1 MEIKVIIGR
10 PQDVISGALVAFH
23 REEEP
28 ERQGVVLEVDRALGG
43 QLSQAISSGEFK
55 GQYGEVLSVHTLGRL
70 GAGRV
75 ILAGLGKSAGFKL
88 DRVRGATA
96 AACKALRRAK
106 LSSGALFLEDPV
118 FGDLDVQGLAQVM
131 AEGAFLGLY
140 NFQKYKTVDIED
152 SRPEELLM
160 IVGPREPREVEAANL
175 EAVRR
180 SVAVGRCLAEA
191 TNLARDMVNEP
202 ANIMTPTRMYE
213 VATQVARE
221 WGLECTCLDREVMA
235 AMGMGAL
242 LGVAQGSRQPPRFI
256 ILRYRGG
263 PEAEGKPHPGFL
275 GKGVTFDS
283 GGISLKP
290 AERMELMKGDMAGGA
305 AVIGALRAIA
315 ELKPAINVTGI
326 VPAVENLPSG
336 EASRPG
342 DILRAMSGKTIEVIS
357 TDAEGRLILAD
368 ALAYARREKLSPLV
382 DVATLTGA
390 CSIALGPFYTG
401 AFTNNQPLLDRLLK
415 AAEESGERIWP
426 MPTHEDFKELNKSPV
441 ADVKNVAGREGGA
454 ITAALF
460 LEEFAEETPWV
471 HLDIAATSQSETERP
486 DQPKGA
492 TGVAVR
498 TLVALAL
505 SLADAPQVVEDAPNP
520 GVSTPSW
527 PSPFLWQRNAS
538 GRRRPSP

>member
-1 MEIKVIIGR
+1 MEFKVIIGR
-10 PQDVISGALVAFH
+10 PEEVSAGALVVFH
-23 REEEP
+23 LEEEAL
-28 ERQGVVLEVDRALGG
+28 QGVALEVDRTLEG
-43 QLSQAISSGEFK
+43 QLSQAVSSGEFK
-55 GQYGEVLSVHTLGRL
+55 GEYGQVLPVHTFDRL

-75 ILAGLGKSAGFKL
+75 ILTGLGKAADLKP
-88 DRVRGATA
+88 DRVRGATG

-106 LSSGALFLEDPV
+106 LSSAAFFLEDPV
-118 FGDLDVQGLAQVM
+118 FGTLDVGGLAQAM
-131 AEGAFLGLY
+131 TEGAFLGLY
-140 NFQKYKTVDIED
+140 DFQKYKTIDIED
-152 SRPEELLM
+152 SHPDEMLM
-160 IVGPREPREVEAANL
+160 VIGPGEPAEVEAANL

-202 ANIMTPTRMYE
+202 ANAMTPTRMCE
-213 VATQVARE
+213 VATQVAQE
-221 WGLECTCLDREVMA
+221 WGLECTCLDREQMA

-256 ILRYRGG
+256 VLRYRGG

-290 AERMELMKGDMAGGA
+290 AERMEMMKGDMAGGA

-390 CSIALGPFYTG
+390 CAIALGPFYTG
-401 AFTNNQPLLDRLLK
+401 AFSNNHALLDRLLRV
-415 AAEESGERIWP
+415 AEESGERIWP
-426 MPTHEDFKELNKSPV
+426 MPIHEDFKELIKSPV
-441 ADVKNVAGREGGA
+441 ADVKNVGGREGGA

-460 LEEFAEETPWV
+460 LAEFAEDTPWV

-505 SLADAPQVVEDAPNP
+505 SLAEERLA
-520 GVSTPSW
+520 
-527 PSPFLWQRNAS
+527 
-538 GRRRPSP
+538 